1 MVMYAGIVQFIY
13 KNATMSLLSA
23 AAVEKLLVAERSVI
37 WTRIRFFFFL
47 FFFYIASNFLF
58 LILFLVVMIRK
69 INTVEGQYR
78 Q

>member
-23 AAVEKLLVAERSVI
+23 AALEKLLVAERSVI
-37 WTRIRFFFFL
+37 WTRIRFFF